1 MAKLTTPENKEIVE
15 KYIKEVV
22 GKSDMERTSTGVDR
36 GKTGVPLGAFA
47 IHPITK
53 EKVCL
58 SALIDVPLESI
69 LERILLFV
77 TINSNEL
84 YSTLHT
90 LYSLIGQPDHS

>member
-1 MAKLTTPENKEIVE
+1 
-15 KYIKEVV
+15 
-22 GKSDMERTSTGVDR
+22 MERTSTGVDR

-58 SALIDVPLESI
+58 SSLIEEPLESI
-69 LERILLFV
+69 LERIHLFV

-84 YSTLHT
+84 DSTLHT
-90 LYSLIGQPDHS
+90 L

>member
-1 MAKLTTPENKEIVE
+1 MNDQ
-15 KYIKEVV
+15 V

-58 SALIDVPLESI
+58 SALIEEPLESI
-69 LERILLFV
+69 
-77 TINSNEL
+77 
-84 YSTLHT
+84 
-90 LYSLIGQPDHS
+90 